1 MTGHESQQGDR
12 PVFRAFV
19 SYSHSD
25 KAHAVWLHRA
35 LERYRLP
42 KKLVGR
48 VTPLGPVPATLTPI
62 FRDQDELPA
71 SGNLGAELQG
81 ALAASQFLIVICSP
95 ASAQSKWVNEEIRQ
109 FKLIHGPDRVLALIV
124 EGVPNATSEEPEKEC
139 FPPALK
145 FVVAPGGEITRQPS
159 EPIAADLRKR
169 ADGKRLAKLKLISGL
184 TALRLDD
191 LVQREAARRIRT
203 MLQVS
208 VASVVAAVLAVGL
221 AIYANEQRLAANQQ
235 QAIAEQESATA
246 RAVSDFLVN
255 IFANANSVQEN
266 PNAITA
272 RSILDRGAA
281 RIVDEL
287 EEQPQVRNRVSKTIA
302 LAYNNLGLF
311 DQAVA
316 LIDTVSTPAGIEGAG
331 ALSIKAE
338 ALFRVGE
345 LDASMD
351 AARQAQRL
359 AVEAG
364 HGETGGAKTRANIAR
379 IQALIHYQR
388 GEHEAGLKAFALAL
402 EEFERSPEPNHAD
415 IANTLQ
421 NRALLLS
428 DAGEMAWAADDLES
442 AMRLVLASVGEQ
454 DIMVGQIAL
463 AQAQVN
469 FLSGNNEVALS
480 QIETA
485 IAVMLRIL
493 EEDNPALADAYSMK
507 GQILHAAGAL
517 NEAQNA
523 LQHAVQLYTQA
534 YGGRHYLSG
543 IAQVYLG
550 LIAGEQQDLTAALAH
565 FSEARLHYD
574 ASYGEVHPNHGDLLV
589 NRATVLAAAGESER
603 ATRDCKAGMA
613 ILNDTLGENAAF
625 TQQLQ
630 SVCDSLNTQ
639 QTTSGGEPGAL

>member
-1 MTGHESQQGDR
+1 MTGSETEHADS
-12 PVFRAFV
+12 PVYRAFI
-19 SYSHSD
+19 SYSHRD
-25 KAHAVWLHRA
+25 KAHAAWLHSV

-48 VTPLGPVPATLTPI
+48 ATAVGPVPARLCPI

-81 ALAASQFLIVICSP
+81 ALARSQFLIVICSP

-109 FKLIHGPDRVLALIV
+109 FKLIHGADRVLALIV
-124 EGVPNATSEEPEKEC
+124 DGTPNATPEDAEQEC

-145 FVVAPGGEITRQPS
+145 FGVGPGGEVTNQPS
-159 EPIAADLRKR
+159 EPIAADLRKQ

-191 LVQREAARRIRT
+191 LVQREAARRVRT
-203 MLQVS
+203 MLLVS
-208 VASVVAAVLAVGL
+208 IVSVVAGVFAVGL
-221 AIYANEQRLAANQQ
+221 AVYANAQRLAANQQ

-246 RAVSDFLVN
+246 RAVSDFLVT
-255 IFANANSVQEN
+255 IFVSANSVQKN

-287 EEQPQVRNRVSKTIA
+287 QGQPRVRNRLSETIA

-311 DQAVA
+311 DQAIT
-316 LIDTVSTPAGIEGAG
+316 LLDTASTPRGLEGAS

-338 ALFRVGE
+338 ALFRKGE

-351 AARQAQRL
+351 AAKEAQRL
-359 AVEAG
+359 ASQVQPERGDDVA
-364 HGETGGAKTRANIAR
+364 AKTRANTAR

-388 GEHEAGLKAFALAL
+388 GEHDAGLSAFARAL
-402 EEFERSPEPNHAD
+402 EEFERSPEPNNVD

-428 DAGEMAWAADDLES
+428 DAGEMAWAAADLKK
-442 AMRLVLASVGEQ
+442 AMQLVLTSVGDQ

-469 FLSGNNEVALS
+469 FLSGNLEVALS

-485 IAVMLRIL
+485 IGVMLRIL
-493 EEDNPALADAYSMK
+493 EDDNPYLADAYSMK
-507 GQILHAAGAL
+507 GQILHATGAL
-517 NEAQNA
+517 DEAHAA
-523 LQHAVQLYTQA
+523 LQQSVQLYTQA

-543 IAQVYLG
+543 IAEVYLG
-550 LIAGEQQDLTAALAH
+550 LIAGDQHNLSASLAH
-565 FSEARLHYD
+565 FEEARLHYD
-574 ASYGEVHPNHGDLLV
+574 VSYGEIHPNHGDLLV
-589 NRATVLAAAGESER
+589 NRATVLASVGETAR
-603 ATRDCKAGMA
+603 AMRDCNEGMA
-613 ILNDTLGENAAF
+613 ILNDTLGESAAF

-630 SVCDSLNTQ
+630 SVCDAL
-639 QTTSGGEPGAL
+639 TSK